1 MQFHLDCP
9 YDGVGNLTRK
19 TTPEAQTIDYLY
31 DSTNKRTKQDASD
44 DVQWYYDDVAN
55 VTKLRL
61 SRDNGSNW
69 DDNVY
74 QYEQRNR
81 LTKITL
87 PDSKTLTYYY
97 NGIGA
102 RTKMTDVASNNI
114 TYLYDNV
121 HRLTNVAKGG
131 SAHASYYY
139 DDAGRR
145 TKLLLGN
152 STYAAYLYD
161 NANRLTSLHNKKSN
175 ATVISSFAYLLDD
188 VGNRTKM
195 TLAGGDYVQYLYDSA
210 WQLTKE
216 ERKNSGDTTQYYNQF
231 VYDGVG
237 NRTKLYYYDG
247 QNTVT
252 TNYLYNSA
260 NQLTQDADGTTTNTY
275 TYDDNGNLTRKND
288 GASNFDYFW
297 DDKNRLTKYDA
308 PGANNDGT
316 YVYDNNWRRMTTTVG
331 GTTTAF
337 FYDRAD
343 VVGEYGS
350 GAWQRTYVTPGLDQN
365 VSITSGG
372 STYHY
377 HQDGLGSVRNLTD
390 SGENVQN
397 TYQYF
402 AFGSVYGN
410 PTENITQPFR
420 FTGRRWDGERSE
432 YFYRY
437 RNYRP
442 TMGRF
447 QSRDPDWQEDMALTS
462 VYQYVRNK
470 PTLWT
475 DPLGLRTFTL
485 EIFLVFKRQVKW
497 KVDEWSV
504 WKNFRKIL
512 DTCFKQVDPKCDD
525 KVQLKVTRSKK
536 RRNEKQLG
544 LRTGKGQKK
553 PTAWLH
559 EVFFKR
565 GRFPVGAFSYT
576 EGPKTSVSLS
586 NVELKFAAWQVQP
599 PEEPVV
605 WANILAHEILYLGI
619 WGKSDPKRWDEK
631 TPGIYRP
638 QVPRTRVE
646 ITDEMCRAL
655 KKKLKVTITKPK

>member
-1 MQFHLDCP
+1 MIQESTGKPQLLKAGERPFAYVEKSNPRTSSLELLTYPNSDAESYF
-9 YDGVGNLTRK
+9 YDSVGNLTRK
-19 TTPEAQTIDYLY
+19 TTPEAQNIDFLY
-31 DSTNKRTKQDASD
+31 DSINRRTKQDASD

-81 LTKITL
+81 LTKTTL

-175 ATVISSFAYLLDD
+175 ATVISSFQYLVDD

-195 TLAGGDYVQYLYDSA
+195 TLAGGDYLEYIYDDA

-216 ERKNSGDTTQYYNQF
+216 TRKDSQAATQYYNEF
-231 VYDGVG
+231 LYDGVG
-237 NRTKLYYYDG
+237 NRTTLYYYDA
-247 QNTVT
+247 QDTVT
-252 TNYLYNSA
+252 TSYLHNAA

-297 DDKNRLTKYDA
+297 DEFNRLTRYDA

-316 YVYDNNWRRMTTTVG
+316 YLYDQSWRRMTTTVG

-337 FYDRAD
+337 FYDGAD
-343 VVGEYGS
+343 VIGEYGG
-350 GAWQRTYVTPGLDQN
+350 GAWQRTYVTPMLDQN
-365 VSITSGG
+365 VSITTGG

-390 SGENVQN
+390 SNETAQN
-397 TYQYF
+397 SYDYY

-410 PTENITQPFR
+410 PTENVTQPFR
-420 FTGRRWDGERSE
+420 FTGRRWDAERGE
-432 YFYRY
+432 YFHRY
-437 RNYRP
+437 RNYNP
-442 TMGRF
+442 ESGRF
-447 QSRDPDWQEDMALTS
+447 DER
-462 VYQYVRNK
+462 
-470 PTLWT
+470 
-475 DPLGLRTFTL
+475 DPLGRG
-485 EIFLVFKRQVKW
+485 
-497 KVDEWSV
+497 SCS
-504 WKNFRKIL
+504 NFYTYVSNGPL
-512 DTCFKQVDPKCDD
+512 NYADPMGL
-525 KVQLKVTRSKK
+525 QRSNVG
-536 RRNEKQLG
+536 RC
-544 LRTGKGQKK
+544 KGK
-553 PTAWLH
+553 PTKIGKIYMYPKQQCFADCMDCCDTAY
-559 EVFFKR
+559 
-565 GRFPVGAFSYT
+565 GMAFRSC
-576 EGPKTSVSLS
+576 V
-586 NVELKFAAWQVQP
+586 LKLR
-599 PEEPVV
+599 
-605 WANILAHEILYLGI
+605 I
-619 WGKSDPKRWDEK
+619 
-631 TPGIYRP
+631 
-638 QVPRTRVE
+638 
-646 ITDEMCRAL
+646 L
-655 KKKLKVTITKPK
+655 KKLRCFLELYPRLMNCHIMSCPTKIPVF